1 MRFLAKVFI
10 FSFSLGHRLAMVV
23 IGAHVILLRNLFSRL
38 PDAARPR
45 TVKRA

>member
-10 FSFSLGHRLAMVV
+10 FSFSLAHRLAMIV
-23 IGAHVILLRNLFSRL
+23 IGAHVVLLRNLFSRH

-45 TVKRA
+45 TVRRG